1 MYTRCPECLTW
12 FKVSEEQLG
21 TAAGR
26 VRCGQCFVSFDAAS
40 RLWAEPDE
48 ESARVPWT
56 AADPETDPQAEAGGE
71 GEASGAE
78 APASPPG
85 LPDGPGPGAPFDPLR
100 GAPSE
105 DGRGLSS
112 VAAGDVGMAIG
123 LEPEPAG
130 PRIGDVRRLSGDAG
144 PAGRAT
150 RRIQEGRIAARR
162 RRNRERALLNRI
174 DSRVDRTSGRRS
186 RRRGR
191 WAAPSCAGLLLLA
204 VLQYTW
210 VMAGD
215 LATAFPGL
223 GAAIDRFC
231 AVTGCRTGPRDS
243 LNGVRVAA
251 SRMRP
256 HPEYMSAVS
265 VDATLE
271 NRADAPRPFPV
282 VVFVLYGR
290 DGRTIAS
297 RAFEPAEYIDGG
309 AVPPEG
315 MGAGSRVDIGF
326 DVVIPS
332 EAAVSFD
339 LRLA

>member
-12 FKVSEEQLG
+12 FKVNEEQLG

-40 RLWAEPDE
+40 RLWTEPDE
-48 ESARVPWT
+48 ASARAPWT
-56 AADPETDPQAEAGGE
+56 AADSETDPQAEAGGE
-71 GEASGAE
+71 AEASGAE
-78 APASPPG
+78 EPAPPPG
-85 LPDGPGPGAPFDPLR
+85 LPDGRGRDAPFDPLR

-105 DGRGLSS
+105 DGRGGSS

-123 LEPEPAG
+123 LESEPVG

-144 PAGRAT
+144 RAP
-150 RRIQEGRIAARR
+150 RRIQEGRIAAR

-223 GAAIDRFC
+223 GAAIDEFC

-265 VDATLE
+265 IDATLE

-297 RAFEPAEYIDGG
+297 RAFEPAEYIGG
-309 AVPPEG
+309 GTVPPEG

-326 DVVIPS
+326 EVVVPS